1 MVVDG
6 LRYDKMDGRIK
17 AKAKNIKMIGMDIDG
32 VLTPGDIVIM
42 ESGEEIKSWNVKD
55 RMGFNLARHAGN
67 LKFAWISG
75 RGCKQVEQRAK
86 ELNIEAVS
94 LKRMDKSKALEE
106 ILKKFNLKLE
116 NFAYIGDDLVD
127 IPVLKKAGLSFCPK
141 DAPEE
146 VKQVVDYVTIA
157 EGGRGVLREVIE
169 LILKLQG
176 KWEEATRE
184 FFSKPR

>member
-1 MVVDG
+1 
-6 LRYDKMDGRIK
+6 MDGRIK
-17 AKAKNIKMIGMDIDG
+17 AKAKNIEMIGMDIDG

-55 RMGFNLARHAGN
+55 RLGFNLARHAGS
-67 LKFAWISG
+67 LRFAWISG
-75 RGCKQVEQRAK
+75 RGCKQVEETAK
-86 ELNIEAVS
+86 DLKIEAIR
-94 LKRMDKSKALEE
+94 LKRMDKSEALEE
-106 ILKKFNLKLE
+106 ILQEFKLKTE

-146 VKQVVDYVTIA
+146 VKQVVDYVTQT
-157 EGGRGVLREVIE
+157 EGGQGVLREVVE

-176 KWEEATRE
+176 KWEKATRE
-184 FFSKPR
+184 YC

>member
-1 MVVDG
+1 
-6 LRYDKMDGRIK
+6 MDGRIK
-17 AKAKNIKMIGMDIDG
+17 AKTKNIEMIGMDVDG

-55 RMGFNLARHAGN
+55 RLGFNLARRAGN

-75 RGCKQVEQRAK
+75 RGCRQVEQTAK
-86 ELNIEAVS
+86 ELRIEAVR
-94 LKRMDKSKALEE
+94 LKRMDKNEALEE
-106 ILKKFNLKLE
+106 ILKKFKLKAE
-116 NFAYIGDDLVD
+116 NFAYIGDDIVD

-146 VKQVVDYVTIA
+146 VKRVVDYVTKA
-157 EGGRGVLREVIE
+157 KGGRGVLREVLE

-176 KWEEATRE
+176 KWKEATRE
-184 FFSKPR
+184 YYSQPR

>member
-1 MVVDG
+1 MNE
-6 LRYDKMDGRIK
+6 KIK
-17 AKAKNIKMIGMDIDG
+17 AKAQNIKMIGMDVDG

-55 RMGFNLARHAGN
+55 RLGFNLARRAGN

-75 RGCKQVEQRAK
+75 RGCKQVKETAK
-86 ELNIEAVS
+86 NLKIEAIR
-94 LKRMDKSKALEE
+94 LKRMDKSEALEE
-106 ILKKFNLKLE
+106 ILQEFKLKME

-146 VKQVVDYVTIA
+146 VKQVVDYVTQT
-157 EGGRGVLREVIE
+157 EGGRGVLREVVE
-169 LILKLQG
+169 LIVKLQG
-176 KWEEATRE
+176 KWEKAIRE
-184 FFSKPR
+184 YC

>member
-1 MVVDG
+1 
-6 LRYDKMDGRIK
+6 
-17 AKAKNIKMIGMDIDG
+17 MIGMDVDG

-55 RMGFNLARHAGN
+55 RMGFNLARRAGN

-75 RGCKQVEQRAK
+75 RECKQVEETAK
-86 ELNIEAVS
+86 NLKIEAIR
-94 LKRMDKSKALEE
+94 LKRMDKSEALEE
-106 ILKKFNLKLE
+106 ILQEFKLKTE

-146 VKQVVDYVTIA
+146 VKQVVDYVTQT
-157 EGGRGVLREVIE
+157 EGGRGVLREVVE
-169 LILKLQG
+169 LIVKLQG
-176 KWEEATRE
+176 KWEKAIRE
-184 FFSKPR
+184 YR

>member
-1 MVVDG
+1 MPVNHLG
-6 LRYDKMDGRIK
+6 YDEMDGRIK
-17 AKAKNIKMIGMDIDG
+17 AKAKKIEMIGMDIDG

-55 RMGFNLARHAGN
+55 RLGFNLARRAGN

-75 RGCKQVEQRAK
+75 RGCRQVEERAK
-86 ELNIEAVS
+86 ELEIEAVS
-94 LKRMDKSKALEE
+94 LKRMDKCEALKE
-106 ILKKFNLKLE
+106 ILKKFELKSE

-146 VKQVVDYVTIA
+146 VKQVVDYVTRT

-176 KWEEATRE
+176 KWEQATRDYYG
-184 FFSKPR
+184 K

>member
-1 MVVDG
+1 
-6 LRYDKMDGRIK
+6 MDGKIK
-17 AKAKNIKMIGMDIDG
+17 AKAKKIQMIGMDVDG

-55 RMGFNLARHAGN
+55 RMGFNLARRSGN

-75 RGCKQVEQRAK
+75 RACKQVEQTAK
-86 ELNIEAVS
+86 ELRIEAVR
-94 LKRMDKSKALEE
+94 LKRMDKSEALEE
-106 ILKKFNLKLE
+106 ILKEFKLDAK

-127 IPVLKKAGLSFCPK
+127 IPVLKRAGLSFCPK

-146 VKQVVDYVTIA
+146 VKQVVDYVTRA

-169 LILKLQG
+169 MILKSQG
-176 KWEEATRE
+176 KWEEVTRE
-184 FFSKPR
+184 YCSKPR

>member
-1 MVVDG
+1 
-6 LRYDKMDGRIK
+6 MDEKIK
-17 AKAKNIKMIGMDIDG
+17 RKAQNIKMLGMDVDG

-55 RMGFNLARHAGN
+55 RMGFNLARRSGN

-75 RGCKQVEQRAK
+75 RGCKQVEKTAK
-86 ELNIEAVS
+86 DLKIEAIR
-94 LKRMDKSKALEE
+94 LKRMDKNEALQE
-106 ILKKFNLKLE
+106 ILQEFELKRE
-116 NFAYIGDDLVD
+116 NFAFIGDDLVD
-127 IPVLKKAGLSFCPK
+127 IPVLKRAGLSFCPK

-146 VKQVVDYVTIA
+146 VKQVVDYVTKT
-157 EGGRGVLREVIE
+157 EGGRGVLREVVE

-184 FFSKPR
+184 YCNK

>member
-1 MVVDG
+1 
-6 LRYDKMDGRIK
+6 MDEKIK
-17 AKAKNIKMIGMDIDG
+17 AKAQNIEMIGMDIDG

-55 RMGFNLARHAGN
+55 RLGFNLARRAGN
-67 LKFAWISG
+67 LRFAWISG

-86 ELNIEAVS
+86 DLRIEAVR

-106 ILKKFNLKLE
+106 ILQEFKLKTE
-116 NFAYIGDDLVD
+116 NFVYIGDDLVD
-127 IPVLKKAGLSFCPK
+127 IPVLKRAGLSFCPK

-146 VKQVVDYVTIA
+146 VKRVVDCVTQT
-157 EGGRGVLREVIE
+157 EGGRGVLREVVE

-176 KWEEATRE
+176 KWEKATGE
-184 FFSKPR
+184 YCNK

>member
-1 MVVDG
+1 
-6 LRYDKMDGRIK
+6 MDGRIK
-17 AKAKNIKMIGMDIDG
+17 AKAKNIEMIGMDIDG

-55 RMGFNLARHAGN
+55 RLGFNLARRAGN
-67 LKFAWISG
+67 LRFAWISG
-75 RGCKQVEQRAK
+75 RGCKQVEQRA
-86 ELNIEAVS
+86 EDLRIEAVR
-94 LKRMDKSKALEE
+94 LKRMDKSEALEE
-106 ILKKFNLKLE
+106 ILQEFKLKME

-146 VKQVVDYVTIA
+146 VKQVVDYVTRT
-157 EGGRGVLREVIE
+157 EGGRGVLREVVE

-176 KWEEATRE
+176 KWEKATGE
-184 FFSKPR
+184 YC

>member
-1 MVVDG
+1 MPVNDLG
-6 LRYDKMDGRIK
+6 YDEMDGRIK

-32 VLTPGDIVIM
+32 VLTPGDIVVM

-55 RMGFNLARHAGN
+55 RLGFNLARRAGN

-86 ELNIEAVS
+86 ELKIESVN
-94 LKRMDKSKALEE
+94 LKRMDKCKALKE
-106 ILKKFNLKLE
+106 ILRKFKLRAE

-146 VKQVVDYVTIA
+146 VKQVVDYVSKV

-176 KWEEATRE
+176 KWEEVTRE
-184 FFSKPR
+184 YFSEQ

>member
-1 MVVDG
+1 MNG
-6 LRYDKMDGRIK
+6 KIK
-17 AKAKNIKMIGMDIDG
+17 AKAKHIQMIGMDVDG

-55 RMGFNLARHAGN
+55 RMGFNLARRSGN

-75 RGCKQVEQRAK
+75 RGCNQVEQTAR
-86 ELNIEAVS
+86 ELRIEAVR
-94 LKRMDKSKALEE
+94 LKRMDKSEALEE
-106 ILKKFNLKLE
+106 ILKEFKLKSE

-127 IPVLKKAGLSFCPK
+127 IPVLKRVGLSFCPK

-146 VKQVVDYVTIA
+146 VKQVVDYVTKT
-157 EGGRGVLREVIE
+157 EGGRGVFREVIE

-184 FFSKPR
+184 YCGK

>member
-1 MVVDG
+1 
-6 LRYDKMDGRIK
+6 MDGGIK
-17 AKAKNIKMIGMDIDG
+17 AKAKNIEMIGMDIDG

-55 RMGFNLARHAGN
+55 RLGFNLARHAGS
-67 LKFAWISG
+67 LRFAWISG
-75 RGCKQVEQRAK
+75 RGCKQVEETAK
-86 ELNIEAVS
+86 DLKIEAIR
-94 LKRMDKSKALEE
+94 LKRMDKSEALEE
-106 ILKKFNLKLE
+106 ILQEFKLKTE

-146 VKQVVDYVTIA
+146 VKQVVDYVTQT
-157 EGGRGVLREVIE
+157 EGGRGVLREVVE

-176 KWEEATRE
+176 KWEKAIRE
-184 FFSKPR
+184 YC